1 VLSLRPTLP
10 FPEPAF
16 LDGRRGHS
24 IDCAVFLPLE
34 DHDLGFFA
42 ALVEKISDHPV
53 LFILCRSIL
62 ENDFK
67 AVRVVIRRDL
77 TLGAGRRS
85 LDLGCG
91 PGAFADLFDGDDYV
105 GADLNRRYIEY
116 AQTHKKGTF
125 MVSDARKVELPD
137 GRFDQILVFG
147 LLHHLSDAD
156 VRAVL
161 TEAKRLLV
169 SGGRLLAI
177 EDIPAVSRMNLIGHL
192 IHNVENGEYIR
203 TPDEYKALYKEF
215 GRIEKDEVLRSGIC
229 DYYAAVLVT

>member
-1 VLSLRPTLP
+1 MGL
-10 FPEPAF
+10 
-16 LDGRRGHS
+16 
-24 IDCAVFLPLE
+24 
-34 DHDLGFFA
+34 FA

-53 LFILCRSIL
+53 LFIMCRSLL

-67 AVRVVIRRDL
+67 AVRVVIRREL
-77 TLGAGRRS
+77 TLGSGRRC

-91 PGAFADLFDGDDYV
+91 PGAFADVFEGDEYV
-105 GADLNRRYIEY
+105 GADLNRRYIEW
-116 AQTHKKGTF
+116 AQAHKKGTF
-125 MVSDARKVELPD
+125 MVSDAREIDLPD

-161 TEAKRLLV
+161 GEARRLLV

-177 EDIPAVSRMNLIGHL
+177 EDIPAVSRLNLIGHL

-203 TPDEYKALYKEF
+203 TPEEYRSLYREF